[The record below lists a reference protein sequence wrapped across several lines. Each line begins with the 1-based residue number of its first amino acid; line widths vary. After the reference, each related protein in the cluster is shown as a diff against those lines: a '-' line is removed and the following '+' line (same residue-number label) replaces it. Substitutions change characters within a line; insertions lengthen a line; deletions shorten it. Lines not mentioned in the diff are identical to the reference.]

1 MPTNHKRMT
10 FAITPDM
17 EPIMDRAKRMFYDR
31 TQSDMIRTLVLARLN
46 SLDVDN
52 EESEQQKEVPKAVT

>member
-1 MPTNHKRMT
+1 MT

-31 TQSDMIRTLVLARLN
+31 TQSDMIRTLVVAGLN
-46 SLDVDN
+46 SLDVEN
-52 EESEQQKEVPKAVT
+52 EESEQQKEVPKAMT

>member
-1 MPTNHKRMT
+1 MT

-31 TQSDMIRTLVLARLN
+31 TQSDMIRTLVVAGLN
-46 SLDVDN
+46 SLDMEN
-52 EESEQQKEVPKAVT
+52 EESEQQKEVPKAIT